1 SASAGPLGGAPAAS
15 GLCAAAGV
23 INKVA
28 TTPARRGAAE
38 RLSSTLSA
46 SRSVDPRADRI
57 AARQRRRRYAGRQME
72 TRPWH
77 AVCNLSPFVRRE
89 TQHETVLDV
98 VRGRARARRI
108 RLRGRTAAGAAAAGS
123 ARAERDAAVGGGHR
137 EVRGHLHRSARDR
150 AE

>member
-1 SASAGPLGGAPAAS
+1 GGAVISSTNRRTYIRRSNSISLIRRPRTSISSIGSASAGPLGGAPAAS

-46 SRSVDPRADRI
+46 SRSVVPGADRM

-98 VRGRARARRI
+98 VRGR
-108 RLRGRTAAGAAAAGS
+108 
-123 ARAERDAAVGGGHR
+123 
-137 EVRGHLHRSARDR
+137 
-150 AE
+150 